1 MYKHKK
7 VLKMSK
13 KVRDVLRVSCG
24 HLWTES
30 EATTE
35 VAAEKSNLRAWT
47 QARFCN
53 KKGHL
58 LRYPFYCK
66 KRSARRGSN
75 PRPPPW
81 QGGAPPLS
89 HSRIA
94 YCVMS
99 CVSHARYIIQYE
111 LTFVNKK
118 IKKNKKNLQPIFLLI
133 NHTKKQIQNI
143 HRN

>member
-1 MYKHKK
+1 MKRLKK
-7 VLKMSK
+7 FGAIICTIAML
-13 KVRDVLRVSCG
+13 VSSI
-24 HLWTES
+24 TYYP
-30 EATTE
+30 T
-35 VAAEKSNLRAWT
+35 SN
-47 QARFCN
+47 ARFCN

>member
-1 MYKHKK
+1 MVLLNTYLILCNAKCNANGFKYK
-7 VLKMSK
+7 
-13 KVRDVLRVSCG
+13 
-24 HLWTES
+24 
-30 EATTE
+30 
-35 VAAEKSNLRAWT
+35 KSPL
-47 QARFCN
+47 N
-53 KKGHL
+53 KG
-58 LRYPFYCK
+58 K

-118 IKKNKKNLQPIFLLI
+118 NKKIKKNLQPLFLLI